1 MPPFFCCPQ
10 TCLAAKLDKLRG
22 SWYAMRGKME
32 HERRGKMNKCDFDYL
47 LLFSSPS
54 CPQCRGLKES
64 LKKTGLEY
72 EESNNYEGF
81 NVEHLPTLIL
91 MESKKFHRHEEQKR
105 HVGYMTPDELNEFVK
120 HSSCGRRMVNE

>member
-1 MPPFFCCPQ
+1 MMKFD
-10 TCLAAKLDKLRG
+10 L
-22 SWYAMRGKME
+22 
-32 HERRGKMNKCDFDYL
+32 DYL

-72 EESNNYEGF
+72 EESDNYEAF
-81 NVEHLPTLIL
+81 NVDHLPTLIL
-91 MESKKFHRHEEQKR
+91 MESKKYHRHEEQKR

-120 HSSCGRRMVNE
+120 FSSCGRRMVNE